1 MKYKVS
7 LQAVHPLIQTV
18 IIEAN
23 SEFEAD
29 EIALQMAKNDEVEW
43 IYCDWNLFVILK
55 SSLLKIILVTRKQ
68 KITMKGNL

>member
-43 IYCDWNLFVILK
+43 IYCDWECVRDFEVIVAEDYLGDEEAENNNE
-55 SSLLKIILVTRKQ
+55 R
-68 KITMKGNL
+68 